1 MLKDSINKLNELD
14 LKLSSV
20 FFTQSLMEWDSETI
34 ASKDGVEQRSLVAGE
49 ISKIYFNEF
58 INENVDELLK
68 ELNENMDCLDE
79 ITKAKLELYTK
90 KFNNISK
97 IPVKEY
103 GDYQALIT
111 KSYSAWENARENND
125 YGLFAPYLKEIIEYQ
140 KKFVKLRG
148 SKLKTYDSLLD
159 EFEPGIDMER
169 LDVFFK
175 ELREEIVP
183 LTDYICKNQKGNWD
197 FLNSKYDIY
206 KQEKFSRSLL
216 PMLGFDINKGLLTV
230 SVHPFTL
237 NLSRDDVRITTRF
250 VENEITNSVFGT
262 IHETGH
268 AIYEQSISK
277 DFGVSALTTGVSMGI
292 HESQSRLFENNFGR
306 NINFWK
312 GNYSALRK
320 MFDVQLKDVSLE
332 DWYKGINRVNRSLI
346 RTEADEVT
354 YPLHIMVRY
363 EIEKKIFNEDIDIM
377 ELPGIW
383 NDLYKEYLGI
393 TPKSDNEGILQDV
406 HWAGGAFGYFPS
418 YALGSAYAAQFE
430 TALRKTV
437 DVDRDLEN
445 MDMRNINGWLKENIH
460 KFGSSKKP
468 NRILIDSTGEE
479 FNPKYY
485 TNYLK
490 NKYKNPLII

>member
-34 ASKDGVEQRSLVAGE
+34 ASKEGVEQRSLVAGE

-68 ELNENMDCLDE
+68 ELNENMDSLDE
-79 ITKAKLELYTK
+79 ISKAKLELYTK

-125 YGLFAPYLKEIIEYQ
+125 YKLFAPYLKEIIEYQ
-140 KKFVKLRG
+140 KRFVKLRD

-183 LTDYICKNQKGNWD
+183 LTDYICENQKGNWD
-197 FLNSKYDIY
+197 FLSSKYDIY

-216 PMLGFDINKGLLTV
+216 PKLGFDINKGLLAV

-250 VENEITNSVFGT
+250 VEDEITNSVFGT

-268 AIYEQSISK
+268 AIYEQNISK
-277 DFGVSALTTGVSMGI
+277 EFGVSALTTGVSMGI

-383 NDLYKEYLGI
+383 NDLYKEYLGV

-430 TALRKTV
+430 MALRKTV
-437 DVDRDLEN
+437 DVDRDLKD
-445 MDMRNINGWLKENIH
+445 MDMRNINGWLKDNIH

-468 NRILIDSTGEE
+468 DRILIDSTGEE